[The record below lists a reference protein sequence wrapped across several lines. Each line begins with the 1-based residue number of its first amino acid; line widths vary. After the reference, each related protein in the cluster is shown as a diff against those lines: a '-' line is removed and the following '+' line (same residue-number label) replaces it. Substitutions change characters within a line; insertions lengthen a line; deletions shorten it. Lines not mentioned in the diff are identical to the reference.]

1 MSTKTLARTT
11 EMLPSLFD
19 DFIRPWSSWM
29 DTPSMIGRTQMVP
42 AVNITETKDEYILS
56 LAAPGMKKDDFNIDV
71 TGNMITISSEKEQKS
86 EVKDELYTRK
96 EYNYTTFSRNFTLP
110 DEVNRERIDA
120 RYEDGILKLSL
131 PKKEEAKKMA
141 ANKHIVVK

>member
-1 MSTKTLARTT
+1 MSTRTLARTT

-19 DFIRPWSSWM
+19 DFIRPWSSWI
-29 DTPSMIGRTQMVP
+29 DSPSILSRTQMIP
-42 AVNITETKDEYILS
+42 AVNITETKDDYILS

-71 TGNMITISSEKEQKS
+71 TGNMLTISSEKEDKS
-86 EVKDELYTRK
+86 VVKDELFTRK
-96 EYNYTTFSRNFTLP
+96 EYNYTSFSRSFTLP
-110 DEVNRERIDA
+110 EEVNKERIDA

-141 ANKHIVVK
+141 ANKHIAVK

>member
-1 MSTKTLARTT
+1 MSIKTLARTT

-71 TGNMITISSEKEQKS
+71 TGNMITISSEKEQKN

-96 EYNYTTFSRNFTLP
+96 EYNYTAFSRNFTLP

-131 PKKEEAKKMA
+131 PKKEDAKKMA

>member
-19 DFIRPWSSWM
+19 DFIRPWNSWI
-29 DTPSMIGRTQMVP
+29 DSPSILGRTQMVP
-42 AVNITETKDEYILS
+42 AVNITETKDDFILS
-56 LAAPGMKKDDFNIDV
+56 LAVPGMKKDDFNIDI
-71 TGNMITISSEKEQKS
+71 TGNLITISCEKEQKS
-86 EVKDELYTRK
+86 EVKEELFTRN
-96 EYNYTTFSRNFTLP
+96 EFNYTAFSRNFTLP

-131 PKKEEAKKMA
+131 PKKDEAKKMA
-141 ANKHIVVK
+141 TNKHIAVK

>member
-19 DFIRPWSSWM
+19 DFIRPWNSWI
-29 DTPSMIGRTQMVP
+29 DSPSILGRTQMVP

-56 LAAPGMKKDDFNIDV
+56 LAAPGMKKDDFNIDI
-71 TGNMITISSEKEQKS
+71 TGNLITISCEKEQKS
-86 EVKDELYTRK
+86 EVKEELFTRN
-96 EYNYTTFSRNFTLP
+96 EYNYTSFSRNFTLP
-110 DEVNRERIDA
+110 EDVNKERIDA